1 MKRIV
6 MFSGGVET
14 LTYFSKEMAKEFE
27 KKGYAVFF
35 YDLKSE
41 KRDSRRLRK
50 FIRVGETV
58 MLTFNFQGLEKEPG
72 VYTEREGYVWDE
84 YRIPCYNIAADH
96 PYYYHDRLQDLPE
109 RYYHISI
116 DRQQEIYFKTYY
128 PEYESLGFLPLAGT
142 KYTGETGGERTTEV
156 LLTGNY
162 TPPSFCEPYINGI
175 NEEYA
180 RFYRGII
187 RELIEKPGQTVEAVA
202 KKHCQRELGKV
213 SNDDL
218 RLVFHRM
225 IFIDLYVRNYFR
237 GAVVRTLVEAGIP
250 VDVIGKGWEELEC
263 GGKENLRIH
272 PQTDSE
278 TCLKELGKAKLSV
291 NVMPWFKDGAHDRVF
306 NSILNGAFCLSDTSK
321 YLCGEL
327 QEGEGVSYYDLQHLE
342 ELPEKVTELL
352 QKNKQLQEFI
362 AKGEKKVLQK
372 HTWKQRAETLERWI
386 AETEG

>member
-352 QKNKQLQEFI
+352 QKNTQLQEFI